1 MTSDILLALVMGVLG
16 GVGLFLLGMKF
27 LSEGMQALA
36 GPRLSRFVNDFT
48 GNRFLALLAGILV
61 TVVLQ
66 SSSATTVM
74 VVGFVNSGLMTL
86 RSAIGVSLG
95 AQVGTTLSLWIL
107 TLDVTKFG
115 LLVIGLSAFLYLFAK
130 RVRPHN
136 AGRALL
142 GLGLLFYGMQLMGE
156 GFEPLR
162 DNASVKALLARFDA
176 TSTPGF
182 LLAMLVGVVVTGII
196 QSSAAMVVIVMSLGI
211 NGIVNFPTAVALV
224 LGSNIGTTVT
234 ALIACIGAS
243 RGAVRAALG
252 NTLTTAVGVL
262 AAFLVHDAFTDFCVW
277 ISHAIVGPLAVED
290 PAFVRLA
297 VPCTHTVFNLVK
309 TAVLLPFVPWFER
322 LLETIVPKSAAE
334 RRGSE
339 RFRTGLN
346 PRLVRSPALAVLQS
360 QREIIRMGEH
370 CGKMLEDF
378 RAVLQETAPDT
389 ALEQSIFDAESDLDT
404 AQTEISHY
412 LGRILEGGG
421 AKLGDV
427 AIAIR
432 RQLRCADEYESV
444 SDYVQTAL
452 KAVLKIRDAG
462 EKLSGVAV
470 EEVQNLIDAVQAFRQ
485 LTIEILSR
493 PTPPTFQELST
504 AHSATRR
511 IDALAKEYRHRHLD
525 RLEQSCTGPVKGVI
539 YNDLLVA
546 FRRMNDHLI
555 NVVETYEGK

>member
-1 MTSDILLALVMGVLG
+1 MEPQTMMNLAMGVLG
-16 GVGLFLLGMKF
+16 GVGIFLLGMKF

-36 GPRLSRFVNDFT
+36 GPRLPRLVNDFT

-61 TVVLQ
+61 TLVLQ

-115 LLVIGLSAFLYLFAK
+115 LLLIGLAAFLYLFAK

-142 GLGLLFYGMQLMGE
+142 GLGLLFYGMQLMGD

-162 DNASVKALLARFDA
+162 DNESVKSLLARFDA
-176 TSTPGF
+176 TSGMGF
-182 LLAMLVGVVVTGII
+182 LLAAFVGMVVTGII

-234 ALIACIGAS
+234 ALIACIGTS
-243 RGAVRAALG
+243 RNAVRAALG
-252 NTLTTAVGVL
+252 NTLTTAVGVV
-262 AAFLVHDAFTDFCVW
+262 AAFLVRDGFTDACAW
-277 ISHAIVGPLAVED
+277 ISRAIVGPLAADD

-309 TAVLLPFVPWFER
+309 TALLLPFVSWFER
-322 LLETIVPKSAAE
+322 LLHIILPADAAE
-334 RRGSE
+334 RRGAE
-339 RFRTGLN
+339 RFRTGLD
-346 PRLVRSPALAVLQS
+346 PRLTRSPALAVVQS
-360 QREIIRMGEH
+360 GREIIRMGEH
-370 CGKMLEDF
+370 CGKMLEDL
-378 RAVLQETAPDT
+378 RAVLAETAPDL
-389 ALEQSIFDAESDLDT
+389 ALEQSIFDAEADLDT

-432 RQLRCADEYESV
+432 RQLRCADEFESV
-444 SDYVQTAL
+444 SDYVQNAL
-452 KAVLKIRDAG
+452 KAMLKIRDAG
-462 EKLSGVAV
+462 EKLSAVAID
-470 EEVQNLIDAVQAFRQ
+470 EVRNLIDAVQAFRE
-485 LTIEILSR
+485 LTLEILEKDR
-493 PTPPTFQELST
+493 PTFQELAT
-504 AHSATRR
+504 AHEATRR
-511 IDALAKEYRHRHLD
+511 ISALAKEYRHRHFD
-525 RLEQSCTGPVKGVI
+525 RLEQACTGPVKGVI
-539 YNDLLVA
+539 YNDLLAA
-546 FRRMNDHLI
+546 FRRMNEHLI
-555 NVVETYEGK
+555 NVVETREGK

>member
-1 MTSDILLALVMGVLG
+1 MNPDLLLQLSMGVLG
-16 GVGLFLLGMKF
+16 GVGIFLLGMKF

-36 GPRLSRFVNDFT
+36 GPRLPRLVNDFT
-48 GNRFLALLAGILV
+48 GNRLLALLAGILV

-95 AQVGTTLSLWIL
+95 AQVGTTLSLWVL

-115 LLVIGLSAFLYLFAK
+115 LLVIGFSAFLYLFAK

-142 GLGLLFYGMQLMGE
+142 GLGLLFYGMQLMGD

-176 TSTPGF
+176 TSSPGF
-182 LLAMLVGVVVTGII
+182 LLAALVGAVVTGVI
-196 QSSAAMVVIVMSLGI
+196 QSSAAMVVIVMSLGL

-234 ALIACIGAS
+234 ALIACIGTS
-243 RGAVRAALG
+243 RNAVRAALG

-262 AAFLVHDAFTDFCVW
+262 AAFLVHSAFTDACAW
-277 ISHAIVGPLAVED
+277 ITRAIVGPLAVDD
-290 PAFVRLA
+290 PAFVRVA

-322 LLETIVPKSAAE
+322 LLRVILPATPAE
-334 RRGSE
+334 RRGAE
-339 RFRTGLN
+339 RFRTGLD
-346 PRLVRSPALAVLQS
+346 PRLTRSPALAVLQS
-360 QREIIRMGEH
+360 GREIVRMAEH

-378 RAVLQETAPDT
+378 RTILVNKEPDPD
-389 ALEQSIFDAESDLDT
+389 LEQSVFDAESDLDT

-452 KAVLKIRDAG
+452 KAVLKIRNAG
-462 EKLSGVAV
+462 ETLSDVAV
-470 EEVQNLIDAVQAFRQ
+470 EEVQNLVDAVQAFRQ
-485 LTIEILSR
+485 LSVEILAR
-493 PTPPTFQELST
+493 PTPPTFQELAT
-504 AHSATRR
+504 AHAATRR
-511 IDALAKEYRHRHLD
+511 IDALAKEYRHRHMD
-525 RLEQSCTGPVKGVI
+525 RLEQSCSGPVKGVI
-539 YNDLLVA
+539 YNDLLVS

>member
-1 MTSDILLALVMGVLG
+1 MNTDLLLQLSMGVLG
-16 GVGLFLLGMKF
+16 GIGIFLLGMKF

-36 GPRLSRFVNDFT
+36 GPRLPRLVNDFT
-48 GNRFLALLAGILV
+48 GNRLLALLAGILV

-95 AQVGTTLSLWIL
+95 AQVGTTLSLWVL
-107 TLDVTKFG
+107 TLNVTKFG
-115 LLVIGLSAFLYLFAK
+115 LLVIGFSAFLYLFAK

-142 GLGLLFYGMQLMGE
+142 GLGLLFYGMQLMGD

-162 DNASVKALLARFDA
+162 DNESVKALLARFDA
-176 TSTPGF
+176 TSTLGF
-182 LLAMLVGVVVTGII
+182 LLAALVGAVVTGVI

-234 ALIACIGAS
+234 ALIACIGTS
-243 RGAVRAALG
+243 RNAVRAALG

-262 AAFLVHDAFTDFCVW
+262 AAFFVHSAFTDACVW
-277 ISHAIVGPLAVED
+277 ITRAIVGPLPVDD
-290 PAFVRLA
+290 PAFVRVA

-309 TAVLLPFVPWFER
+309 TAILLPFVPWFER
-322 LLETIVPKSAAE
+322 LLRVILPATPAE
-334 RRGSE
+334 RRGAE
-339 RFRTGLN
+339 RFRTGLD
-346 PRLVRSPALAVLQS
+346 PRLTRSPALAVLQS
-360 QREIIRMGEH
+360 GREIVRMAEH

-378 RAVLQETAPDT
+378 RTILVNKEPDPD
-389 ALEQSIFDAESDLDT
+389 LEQSVFDAESDLDT

-452 KAVLKIRDAG
+452 KAVLKIRNAG
-462 EKLSGVAV
+462 EKLSDVAV
-470 EEVQNLIDAVQAFRQ
+470 EEVQNLVDAVQAFRQ
-485 LTIEILSR
+485 LSVEILAR
-493 PTPPTFQELST
+493 PTPPTFQELAT
-504 AHSATRR
+504 AHAATRR
-511 IDALAKEYRHRHLD
+511 IDALAKEYRHRHMD
-525 RLEQSCTGPVKGVI
+525 RLEQSCSGPVKGVL

>member
-1 MTSDILLALVMGVLG
+1 MGTTGQLLPLAMGVLG

-36 GPRLSRFVNDFT
+36 GPKLPRLVNDFT
-48 GNRFLALLAGILV
+48 GNRLLALVAGIVV
-61 TVVLQ
+61 TFVLQ

-95 AQVGTTLSLWIL
+95 AQVGTTISLWVL

-115 LLVIGLSAFLYLFAK
+115 LLVIGLAAFLYLFAK

-142 GLGLLFYGMQLMGE
+142 GLGLVFYGMQLMGD
-156 GFEPLR
+156 GFGPLR
-162 DNASVKALLARFDA
+162 DNESVKALLAHFDA
-176 TSTPGF
+176 TSALGF
-182 LLAMLVGVVVTGII
+182 ALAALVGALVTGVI

-211 NGIVNFPTAVALV
+211 NDIVNFPTAVALV

-234 ALIACIGAS
+234 ALIACVGTS
-243 RGAVRAALG
+243 RNAVRAALG

-262 AAFLVHDAFTDFCVW
+262 AAFFVHAWFVDACAWV
-277 ISHAIVGPLAVED
+277 SSAITGPVAQDTPEFMRV
-290 PAFVRLA
+290 A

-309 TAVLLPFVPWFER
+309 TAILLPLVPWFER
-322 LLETIVPKSAAE
+322 MLYVLLPRTAAE
-334 RRGSE
+334 QRGSE
-339 RFRTGLN
+339 RFRTGLD
-346 PRLVRSPALAVLQS
+346 PRLARSPALAVVQS
-360 QREIIRMGEH
+360 GREVIRMGEH
-370 CGKMLEDF
+370 CGKMLEDL
-378 RAVLQETAPDT
+378 RTILDETAPDF
-389 ALEQSIFDAESDLDT
+389 ALEQSVFDAEDDLDT
-404 AQTEISHY
+404 AQAEISHY
-412 LGRILEGGG
+412 VGRILERGG

-432 RQLRCADEYESV
+432 RQLRCADEFESV
-444 SDYVQTAL
+444 SDYVRAAL
-452 KAVLKIRDAG
+452 KAILKIRDAG
-462 EKLSGVAV
+462 EKLSDVARD
-470 EEVQNLIDAVQAFRQ
+470 EVRNLIDAVQAFRE
-485 LTIEILSR
+485 LTLEILAKER
-493 PTPPTFQELST
+493 PTFQELAT

-511 IDALAKEYRHRHLD
+511 IDALAKEFRHRHMD
-525 RLEQSCTGPVKGVI
+525 RLEHACTGPVKGVI

>member
-1 MTSDILLALVMGVLG
+1 MEPQTMMNLAMGVLG
-16 GVGLFLLGMKF
+16 GVGIFLLGMKF

-36 GPRLSRFVNDFT
+36 GPRLPRLVNDFT

-61 TVVLQ
+61 TLVLQ

-115 LLVIGLSAFLYLFAK
+115 LLLIGLAAFLYLFAK

-142 GLGLLFYGMQLMGE
+142 GLGLLFYGMQLMGD

-162 DNASVKALLARFDA
+162 DNESVKSLLSRFDA
-176 TSTPGF
+176 TSGMGF
-182 LLAMLVGVVVTGII
+182 LLAAFVGMVVTGII

-234 ALIACIGAS
+234 ALIACIGTS
-243 RGAVRAALG
+243 RNAVRAALG
-252 NTLTTAVGVL
+252 NTLTTAVGVV
-262 AAFLVHDAFTDFCVW
+262 AAFLVRDGFTDACAW
-277 ISHAIVGPLAVED
+277 ISRAIVGPLAADD

-309 TAVLLPFVPWFER
+309 TALLLPFVSWFER
-322 LLETIVPKSAAE
+322 LLHIILPADAAE
-334 RRGSE
+334 RRGAE
-339 RFRTGLN
+339 RFRTGLD
-346 PRLVRSPALAVLQS
+346 PRLTRSPALAVVQS
-360 QREIIRMGEH
+360 GREIIRMGEH
-370 CGKMLEDF
+370 CGKMLEDL
-378 RAVLQETAPDT
+378 RAVLAETAPDL
-389 ALEQSIFDAESDLDT
+389 ALEQSIFDAEADLDT

-432 RQLRCADEYESV
+432 RQLRCADEFESV
-444 SDYVQTAL
+444 SDYVQNAL
-452 KAVLKIRDAG
+452 KAMLKIRDAG
-462 EKLSGVAV
+462 EKLSAVAID
-470 EEVQNLIDAVQAFRQ
+470 EVRNLIDAVQAFRE
-485 LTIEILSR
+485 LTLEILEKDR
-493 PTPPTFQELST
+493 PTFQELAT
-504 AHSATRR
+504 AHEATRR
-511 IDALAKEYRHRHLD
+511 ISALAKEYRHRHFD
-525 RLEQSCTGPVKGVI
+525 RLEQACTGPVKGVI
-539 YNDLLVA
+539 YNDLLAA
-546 FRRMNDHLI
+546 FRRMNEHLI
-555 NVVETYEGK
+555 NVVETREGK

>member
-1 MTSDILLALVMGVLG
+1 MGTPAILQLAMGVLG

-48 GNRFLALLAGILV
+48 GNRMLALIAGILV

-95 AQVGTTLSLWIL
+95 AQVGTTLSLWVL
-107 TLDVTKFG
+107 TLDVTQFG

-142 GLGLLFYGMQLMGE
+142 GLGLLFYGMQLMGD

-176 TSTPGF
+176 TSAPGF
-182 LLAMLVGVVVTGII
+182 LLAMIVGMVVTGII
-196 QSSAAMVVIVMSLGI
+196 QSSAAMVVIVMSLGV

-234 ALIACIGAS
+234 ALIACIGTS
-243 RGAVRAALG
+243 RNAVRAALG
-252 NTLTTAVGVL
+252 NTLTTVVGVL
-262 AAFLVHDAFTDFCVW
+262 AAFLVHNAFADLCAW
-277 ISHAIVGPLAVED
+277 ISRMIVGPLAVED
-290 PAFVRLA
+290 PAFVRVA

-322 LLETIVPKSAAE
+322 MLFVILPATTAE
-334 RRGSE
+334 KRGSE
-339 RFRTGLN
+339 RFRTGLD
-346 PRLVRSPALAVLQS
+346 PRLIRSPALAVLQS
-360 QREIIRMGEH
+360 RREILRMGEH
-370 CGKMLEDF
+370 CGVMLESL
-378 RAVLQETAPDT
+378 RSVLAETAPDP
-389 ALEQSIFDAESDLDT
+389 ALEQSVFDAESDLDT

-412 LGRILEGGG
+412 LGRILESGG

-427 AIAIR
+427 AVAIR
-432 RQLRCADEYESV
+432 RQLRCADEFESV
-444 SDYVQTAL
+444 SDYVQNAL
-452 KAVLKIRDAG
+452 KAILKIRDAG
-462 EKLSGVAV
+462 EKLSDVAV
-470 EEVQNLIDAVQAFRQ
+470 DEVKNLIDAVQAFRS
-485 LTIEILSR
+485 LTLEVLDKAH
-493 PTPPTFQELST
+493 PTLQELAT
-504 AHSATRR
+504 AHEASRR
-511 IDALAKEYRHRHLD
+511 ITALAKEYRHRHFD
-525 RLEQSCTGPVKGVI
+525 RLEHACTGPVKGVI
-539 YNDLLVA
+539 YNDLLA
-546 FRRMNDHLI
+546 DFRRMNEHLI
-555 NVVETYEGK
+555 NAVETLEGK

>member
-1 MTSDILLALVMGVLG
+1 MNTEPLLQLSMGVLG
-16 GVGLFLLGMKF
+16 GIGIFLLGMKF

-36 GPRLSRFVNDFT
+36 GPRLPRLVNDFT
-48 GNRFLALLAGILV
+48 GNRLLALLAGILV

-95 AQVGTTLSLWIL
+95 AQVGTTLSLWVL

-115 LLVIGLSAFLYLFAK
+115 LLVIGFSAFLYLFAK

-142 GLGLLFYGMQLMGE
+142 GLGLLFYGMQLMGD

-162 DNASVKALLARFDA
+162 DNESVKALLARFDA
-176 TSTPGF
+176 TSTLGF
-182 LLAMLVGVVVTGII
+182 LLAALVGAVVTGVI

-234 ALIACIGAS
+234 ALIACIGTS
-243 RGAVRAALG
+243 RNAVRAALG

-262 AAFLVHDAFTDFCVW
+262 AAFFVHSAFTDGCAW
-277 ISHAIVGPLAVED
+277 ITRAIVGPLPVDD
-290 PAFVRLA
+290 PAFVRVA

-309 TAVLLPFVPWFER
+309 TAILLPFVPWFER
-322 LLETIVPKSAAE
+322 LLRVILPATPAE
-334 RRGSE
+334 RRGAE
-339 RFRTGLN
+339 RFRTGLD
-346 PRLVRSPALAVLQS
+346 PRLTRSPALAVLQS
-360 QREIIRMGEH
+360 GREIVRMAEH

-378 RAVLQETAPDT
+378 RTILVNKDPDPD
-389 ALEQSIFDAESDLDT
+389 LEQSVFDAESDLDT

-452 KAVLKIRDAG
+452 KAVLKIRNAG
-462 EKLSGVAV
+462 EKLSDVAV
-470 EEVQNLIDAVQAFRQ
+470 EEVQNLVDAVQAFRQ
-485 LTIEILSR
+485 LSVEILAR
-493 PTPPTFQELST
+493 PTPPTFQELAT
-504 AHSATRR
+504 AHAATRR
-511 IDALAKEYRHRHLD
+511 IDALAKEYRHRHMD
-525 RLEQSCTGPVKGVI
+525 RLEQSCSGPVKGVI